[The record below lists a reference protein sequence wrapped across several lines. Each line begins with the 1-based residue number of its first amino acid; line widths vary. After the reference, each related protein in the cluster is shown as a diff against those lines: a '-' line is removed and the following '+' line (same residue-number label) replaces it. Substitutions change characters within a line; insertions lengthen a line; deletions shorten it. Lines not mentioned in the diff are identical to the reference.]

1 MMRKKGLF
9 GILVSTLII
18 ITIMHQTLHFT
29 VFGTGISGFFE
40 TGISGLS
47 IGKFYLGEELRKNS
61 LTTSPISKIALIIE
75 WSLLIIALIFIFIR
89 NKTTARKEIEEI
101 KSPQKYK
108 KSERSTEIDM
118 LYNML
123 KEKKHLRLSTIA
135 KVFNVSKKVALSW
148 AKTLEY
154 GNLVT
159 INYPKFGDPEIIL
172 NE

>member
-1 MMRKKGLF
+1 MMQKKRLF
-9 GILVSTLII
+9 GILISILII
-18 ITIMHQTLHFT
+18 ITILHQTLQFA
-29 VFGTGISGFFE
+29 VFGTGISGFYE

-47 IGKFYLGEELRKNS
+47 VGKFRLGEELRKNS
-61 LTTSPISKIALIIE
+61 QTASPISKIVLIIE
-75 WSLLIIALIFIFIR
+75 WSLLIAALIFIFVR
-89 NKTTARKEIEEI
+89 NKITAKKEIEEVE
-101 KSPQKYK
+101 SPQKYK

-118 LYNML
+118 LYSML

-135 KVFNVSKKVALSW
+135 KVFNISKKVAMGW
-148 AKTLEY
+148 VKTLEY